1 MSNQTPLIT
10 VTPYEGLG
18 SVMFKIAAAYTFGRA
33 KGYQLVLNK
42 DNSPYKDT
50 IFKHISNVD
59 NQELFHILKEKS
71 FNYRPL
77 SVDGIEGFNIM
88 LEGQFQSYKYSNNY
102 HHEIRNLFTYP
113 VESKYDPTNKVSIH
127 VRRSNYLNTPN
138 QYHNLSI
145 DYYLNAIDYFK
156 GSEFLV
162 FSDDIEWC
170 KENFKGEE
178 FTFVENTSDIHDLY
192 LMSLCKHNI
201 IANSTFSWWGAFLN
215 TSRER
220 VVVCPDKWFGPAN
233 SDLILCDLYPED
245 WICLTEAYPKMTVN
259 LVDNAFAHLEKSNG
273 RYSSVHQKIAS
284 KVKFVRDVKNFDG
297 VTLFTDLK
305 LDISNVKEVKS
316 KYKIGWLIEPKA
328 VLSLRYGTFEGYID
342 ELDFVITHNKELLE
356 KYPDKT
362 KATISGGTW
371 IRACNYGI
379 YPKIK
384 NISMIY
390 SDKQWLEGH
399 RLRHQVANIVTG
411 VDFYGGAINY
421 IRSKEE
427 ALVDYRFSIV
437 IENFK
442 TDNNF
447 TEKLLDCLLT
457 GTIPIYWGCP
467 NVGEYFDTRGMII
480 ADTFEEIISAVET
493 LTEKDYI
500 DRIEYVKENF
510 NRAKNYAVTEDWIY
524 ENILKHLPPR

>member
-1 MSNQTPLIT
+1 MSNITPLIT
-10 VTPYEGLG
+10 VTPCEGLG
-18 SVMFKIAAAYTFGRA
+18 SMMFKVAAANGLGLE
-33 KGYQLVLNK
+33 KGYRLVLRE
-42 DNSPYKDT
+42 DNSPYRNT
-50 IFKHISNVD
+50 IFRNIPSV
-59 NQELFHILKEKS
+59 EEETLFHTVEEES
-71 FNYRPL
+71 FNYKPL
-77 SVDGIEGFNIM
+77 LVEGLEGFNLA
-88 LEGQFQSYKYSNNY
+88 LEGCFHSYKYSNNC
-102 HHEIRNLFTYP
+102 HNSLRNSFTFP
-113 VESKYDPTNKVSIH
+113 VESKYNPTNKVSIH
-127 VRRSNYLNTPN
+127 VRKNYPEASKPYYKLA
-138 QYHNLSI
+138 I

-156 GSEFLV
+156 GNEFLV

-178 FTFVENTSDIHDLY
+178 FTFVEGTDEIHDLY

-201 IANSTFSWWGAFLN
+201 IANSAFSWWGAFLN
-215 TSRER
+215 SNPGRI
-220 VVVCPDKWFGPAN
+220 VVCPDKWSGSADSN
-233 SDLILCDLYPED
+233 LILCDLYPED
-245 WICLTEAYPKMTVN
+245 WICLTEAYPKITVN
-259 LVDNAFAHLEKSNG
+259 LVDNAFAHLEKPNG

-284 KVKFVRDVKNFDG
+284 KVKFVRDMEEFDG
-297 VTLFTDLK
+297 ITLFTDLR
-305 LDISNVKEVKS
+305 LDVQNIKKIKS
-316 KYKIGWLIEPKA
+316 KYKAGWLVEPKA
-328 VLSLRYGTFEGYID
+328 VLSLRYDTIESYFDY
-342 ELDFVITHNKELLE
+342 LDFIITHNKELLE

-379 YPKIK
+379 YPKSK

-399 RLRHQVANIVTG
+399 KLRHEVAKIVTG
-411 VDFYGGAINY
+411 VDFYGGAARYVN
-421 IRSKEE
+421 SKEE
-427 ALVDYRFSIV
+427 ALIDYRFSVV

-447 TEKLLDCLLT
+447 TEKVVDAFLT

-467 NVGEYFDTRGMII
+467 NIEKYFDTRGMII
-480 ADTFEEIISAVET
+480 ANTLEEIVNAVET

-524 ENILKHLPPR
+524 ENILKDLPPR